1 MKIKIGIDGNEANQK
16 IRVGSGVFALELLKH
31 FNKFQIPN
39 SKFQINPKFK
49 IYLKNKPLEDLPSEG
64 ESFEYKIVAPSKLW
78 TQIGLPITLWREKI
92 LKNAPNVYFSP
103 NHYAPRFCPVPS
115 VITIFDLSFFKYPE
129 MFLKDDLYQLINW
142 TKYSVKQAKMII
154 TISENS
160 KRDIINH
167 YGIDEKRIVVAY
179 PGYDKQK
186 FKPQND
192 SKKLLEAYAFLKKL
206 FGLRG
211 KFILYVGTIQ
221 PRKNIL
227 NLVKAFSGLKK
238 DSKNSNLQLIIAG
251 KRGWLYEEIIDKINK
266 YNFKKDIIIPNYI
279 SDDILVKLYQ
289 CASGFVLPSYYEGFG
304 LPVIEAMACGCP
316 VVVSDR
322 SSLPEIVGEAGL
334 TFDPDNIQDIM
345 AKLELLISDETV
357 RRHYMQTGLL
367 HVKKYDFKNCAKKT
381 LEVLLKLGSVRD

>member
-1 MKIKIGIDGNEANQK
+1 MKIKIGIDGNEANS
-16 IRVGSGVFALELLKH
+16 IDRVGIGQYAHHLLKH
-31 FNKFQIPN
+31 IHELVKDDNNI
-39 SKFQINPKFK
+39 QIN
-49 IYLKNKPLEDLPSEG
+49 IYLKNQPIKDLPPDSNNWKYLVFG
-64 ESFEYKIVAPSKLW
+64 PKFLW
-78 TQIGLPITLWREKI
+78 TQLALPII
-92 LKNAPNVYFSP
+92 LTFLRDKPKVFFSP
-103 NHYAPRFCPVPS
+103 THYAPRFCPCSRVIS
-115 VITIFDLSFFKYPE
+115 VMDLSYLKYPD
-129 MFLKDDLYQLINW
+129 MFLKKDLWQLKNW
-142 TKYSVKQAKMII
+142 TSYSIQKSQKIF
-154 TISENS
+154 TISKFS
-160 KRDIINH
+160 KDAIISNFNVVE
-167 YGIDEKRIVVAY
+167 DKVIVTY
-179 PGYDKQK
+179 PGYDKEL

-192 SKKLLEAYAFLKKL
+192 SKKLLKAYAFLKKL

-316 VVVSDR
+316 VAVSDR

-334 TFDPDNIQDIM
+334 IFDPDNIQDIM
-345 AKLELLISDETV
+345 TKLELLISDETV
-357 RRHYMQTGLL
+357 RRYYIQSGLVK
-367 HVKKYDFKNCAKKT
+367 VKKYDWNNCAKKT